1 MLAFWRR
8 RRRRTP
14 SASSA
19 WQNEPWSTQ
28 LATSSVADSN
38 CDGLSHTTTPG
49 NDTAW
54 PPIGAL
60 NASSPPLLSPPRR
73 HWVCV
78 QRALPWSLQALAA
91 SSRTAARPHPQ
102 VWFLLLLLFIF
113 LSAKSYWEEP
123 PR

>member
-19 WQNEPWSTQ
+19 WQNEPRSTQ
-28 LATSSVADSN
+28 LTTSGVAASN
-38 CDGLSHTTTPG
+38 YDGLSHTPTTG

-54 PPIGAL
+54 QPVGTP
-60 NASSPPLLSPPRR
+60 NASSRTLFSLPRR
-73 HWVCV
+73 QWVCV
-78 QRALPWSLQALAA
+78 QRASPWSLQALTA
-91 SSRTAARPHPQ
+91 SSRQAARPHPQ

-113 LSAKSYWEEP
+113 LSGESYWEEP